1 MVLETLFGGV
11 FGGILRLAPEV
22 LKLLD
27 RKSERQHELNL
38 LEREMSFAEKK
49 AELNLRESETKL
61 TLAEVDAMSMAF
73 REQAETAKSAGWFV
87 AAVSALVRPV
97 ITYIFAGIYLLVKAA
112 AYTIAVEQGGMWNH
126 VLTEIWSAQDMAV
139 LNMILTFWF
148 VGRVYERTGSK

>member
-11 FGGILRLAPEV
+11 FGGLLRLAPEV

-38 LEREMSFAEKK
+38 LEREMTFAEKK

-61 TLAEVDAMSMAF
+61 TLAEVDAMTVAF
-73 REQAETAKSAGWFV
+73 KEQAETAKASGWFV
-87 AAVSALVRPV
+87 AAVSALVRPI
-97 ITYIFAGIYLLVKAA
+97 ITYTFAGIYLLVKVA
-112 AYTIAVEQGGMWNH
+112 AYTIAVEQGGMWNQ

-139 LNMILTFWF
+139 LNMVLTFWF